1 MEGMTQVW
9 PTLAQQDEFF
19 RSLSPRI
26 ILVHLREILERP
38 QLIVRFDNGYGVS
51 LQLAAT
57 EENGKVFEMEVLR
70 FHGPGI
76 NDHKLAQYTPVPEF
90 NRDHFE
96 EIINLCEQVSLLP
109 KSQTAG
115 QEGLNQEAGGGRRR
129 SLFPGGFPPSPDRRG
144 PGRCA

>member
-1 MEGMTQVW
+1 MEEMTQVW
-9 PTLAQQDEFF
+9 PTWAQQDEFF
-19 RSLSPRI
+19 RSLSRRI

-38 QLIVRFDNGYGVS
+38 QLIVRFNNGYGVS
-51 LQLAAT
+51 LLLAAT
-57 EENGKVFEMEVLR
+57 AENEEVFEMEVLR

-96 EIINLCEQVSLLP
+96 EIIHLCEQVSLLP
-109 KSQTAG
+109 QSQTAR
-115 QEGLNQEAGGGRRR
+115 QEGLNQGAGGGRRR
-129 SLFPGGFPPSPDRRG
+129 SLFPRGLPRSPGRHG

>member
-9 PTLAQQDEFF
+9 PTWAQQDEFF

-26 ILVHLREILERP
+26 TLVHLREILERP

-51 LQLAAT
+51 LLLAAT
-57 EENGKVFEMEVLR
+57 EENGKVFEMEVLK

-90 NRDHFE
+90 NRDHLGA
-96 EIINLCEQVSLLP
+96 IINLCQKVSLLP
-109 KSQTAG
+109 QSQTAG
-115 QEGLNQEAGGGRRR
+115 EDGLNRAAGGGRRR
-129 SLFPGGFPPSPDRRG
+129 SLPPGGFPPPPGRRG
-144 PGRCA
+144 PG

>member
-51 LQLAAT
+51 LLLAAT
-57 EENGKVFEMEVLR
+57 EGNGKVFEMEVLR

-90 NRDHFE
+90 NRDHLE
-96 EIINLCEQVSLLP
+96 KIINLCQKVSLLAQ
-109 KSQTAG
+109 SRTVG
-115 QEGLNQEAGGGRRR
+115 EDGLNQAAGRERRGC
-129 SLFPGGFPPSPDRRG
+129 LLPGGYPPLPGRRG